1 LGRSSPD
8 ETAFINL
15 AYVPSNEELY
25 LGLIASLAGFGLAPV
40 AALHDPGSDPQLSRI
55 YRLIEESSISFH
67 DLSYV
72 SLDPPSP
79 RTPRFNMPFELGLA
93 VAIALSANRRHR
105 WFLLDKVAHRAAKSL
120 SDISGVN
127 VQIHDGRAAS
137 VLKAV
142 SNALA
147 RQSQR
152 PTLEQLTKIYTDVAA
167 TAQQLKSDGWSDI
180 FLQSPFRDLRLVA
193 AFSARTHVPGLRRYL
208 SSQSKRGGKKSSKG
222 RTLKTR

>member
-1 LGRSSPD
+1 VTRSSQAG
-8 ETAFINL
+8 TAFINL
-15 AYVPSNEELY
+15 AYVTSNEELY
-25 LGLIASLAGFGLAPV
+25 LGLLASVAGFGLTPV

-55 YRLIEESSISFH
+55 YRLIEESSISLH

-93 VAIALSANRRHR
+93 VAIALSANRRHQ

-152 PTLEQLTKIYTDVAA
+152 PTLEQLTKIYSDVAA

-193 AFSARTHVPGLRRYL
+193 ALSARTHVPSLRPGLP
-208 SSQSKRGGKKSSKG
+208 SQSRRKSKKSVT
-222 RTLKTR
+222 RRAVKTR

>member
-1 LGRSSPD
+1 MGRRSPD

-15 AYVPSNEELY
+15 AYVTSNEELY
-25 LGLIASLAGFGLAPV
+25 LGLIASLSGFGLTPV
-40 AALHDPGSDPQLSRI
+40 AALHDPGSDSQLNRI
-55 YRLIEESSISFH
+55 YRLIEKSSISFH

-93 VAIALSANRRHR
+93 VAVALSANRRHQ

-127 VQIHDGRAAS
+127 VQIHDGSAAS

-152 PTLEQLTKIYTDVAA
+152 PTLEQLTAIYSDVAK
-167 TAQQLKSDGWSDI
+167 TAQQLKSEGWSDI
-180 FLQSPFRDLRLVA
+180 FLQSPFKDLRIVA
-193 AFSARTHVPGLRRYL
+193 GLSARTHVPSLRSDL
-208 SSQSKRGGKKSSKG
+208 PSQSNRGRKKSSK
-222 RTLKTR
+222 R

>member
-15 AYVPSNEELY
+15 AYVSSNEELY

-55 YRLIEESSISFH
+55 YRLIEKSSISFH

-72 SLDPPSP
+72 SLDSPSP

-93 VAIALSANRRHR
+93 VAVALSANRRHQ

-127 VQIHDGRAAS
+127 VQIHDGTAAS

-152 PTLEQLTKIYTDVAA
+152 PTLEQLTAIYSDVAK
-167 TAQQLKSDGWSDI
+167 TAQELKSEGWSDI
-180 FLQSPFRDLRLVA
+180 FLQSPFRDLRIVA
-193 AFSARTHVPGLRRYL
+193 GLSARTHVPGLMHHPP
-208 SSQSKRGGKKSSKG
+208 SQAKRGSRKSS
-222 RTLKTR
+222 TE

>member
-1 LGRSSPD
+1 MVRSSKAA
-8 ETAFINL
+8 TAFINL
-15 AYVPSNEELY
+15 AYVASNDELY
-25 LGLIASLAGFGLAPV
+25 LGLLASLAGFGLTPV

-55 YRLIEESSISFH
+55 YRMIEESSISFH

-72 SLDPPSP
+72 SLDPPTP

-93 VAIALSANRRHR
+93 VAVALSANRQHQ
-105 WFLLDKVAHRAAKSL
+105 WFLLEKVAHRAAKSL

-127 VQIHDGRAAS
+127 VQMHDGRAVS

-152 PTLEQLTKIYTDVAA
+152 PTLEQLNAIYSDVAA
-167 TAQQLKSDGWSDI
+167 KAQRLKSQEGWSNI
-180 FLQSPFRDLRLVA
+180 FMAAPFKDLRIVA
-193 AFSARTHVPGLRRYL
+193 AGSAATNVPGLKPYV
-208 SSQSKRGGKKSSKG
+208 S
-222 RTLKTR
+222 TLKTR